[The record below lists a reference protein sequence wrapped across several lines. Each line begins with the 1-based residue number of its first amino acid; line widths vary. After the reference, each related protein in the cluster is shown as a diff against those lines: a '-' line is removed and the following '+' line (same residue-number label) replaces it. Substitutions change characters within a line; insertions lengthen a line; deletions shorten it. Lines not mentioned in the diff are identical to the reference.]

1 MHNLPKNED
10 GEFELI
16 LGNKQLLSM
25 FFVVVVLLGVFFV
38 MGYIVGRNSAPLV
51 AEKPEGKPLTVDSPV
66 PKQAAPEAPPA
77 STPAASA
84 PASSAPAPAPAE
96 KAPEAAPPPAQTA
109 AVEQPK
115 SEPAPKREPKAAEK
129 AEKTEQAKAK
139 AAAPANPAVGATY
152 LQLSATDKAD
162 ADKMVEVLRK
172 SNFVALDAEV
182 PEKPGL
188 YRVLVGPISSGE
200 LNKTKADLQAKGFPG
215 NAAIRKT
222 F

>member
-1 MHNLPKNED
+1 LPKNED

-51 AEKPEGKPLTVDSPV
+51 AGETPRNPEGKPLTVESPV
-66 PKQAAPEAPPA
+66 PKEPAPQAPA
-77 STPAASA
+77 SSASSASAASA
-84 PASSAPAPAPAE
+84 PAPEKTPEAAPAPAQTAKAE
-96 KAPEAAPPPAQTA
+96 KPA
-109 AVEQPK
+109 
-115 SEPAPKREPKAAEK
+115 SETAPKRQPKDAE
-129 AEKTEQAKAK
+129 TTDQAKAK
-139 AAAPANPAVGATY
+139 PVAAASNPAVGATY

-162 ADKMVEVLRK
+162 ADKMVDVLRK

-188 YRVLVGPISSGE
+188 FRVLVGPIPSGE
-200 LNKTKADLQAKGFPG
+200 LNKTKADLKAKGFPDG
-215 NAAIRKT
+215 IRKT